1 MTANALPLTP
11 STRLERVEALQARIR
26 GMQATRL
33 DRRSLPTAPA
43 LAGLLPGGALREGT
57 VVEVHGSTSLILAL
71 LAEPSAS
78 GRWAAAVG
86 LPALGVEA
94 AERFGLDL
102 DRLVLVPEPGRQ
114 WLAVLAALAEVIP
127 VIAVRPGGRVLP
139 AEASRLGAKL
149 RERGGSLL
157 VAGDWPGSDASLRL
171 ETSAWSGLVSGHGLL
186 DEREIVVSAAGRG
199 EFVKRRRARLR
210 LPEGSRGFEAAE
222 ASAPPRVPA
231 PLEAVRRAG

>member
-33 DRRSLPTAPA
+33 DRRGLPTAPA
-43 LAGLLPGGALREGT
+43 FAELLPGGVLREGT
-57 VVEVHGSTSLILAL
+57 VVEVHGSTSLIMAL
-71 LAEPSAS
+71 LAEPSAA
-78 GRWAAAVG
+78 GRWTAVVG
-86 LPALGVEA
+86 LPSFGIEA

-102 DRLVLVPEPGRQ
+102 DRLVLVPEPGGH

-139 AEASRLGAKL
+139 AEASRLGARL

-157 VAGDWPGSDASLRL
+157 VAGDWPGSDASLQL

-186 DEREIVVSAAGRG
+186 DEREIVVSATGRG
-199 EFVKRRRARLR
+199 EFARRRRARLR
-210 LPEGSRGFEAAE
+210 LPEGSRGFEAVPAE
-222 ASAPPRVPA
+222 ASAPLVPIA
-231 PLEAVRRAG
+231 AVRRAG